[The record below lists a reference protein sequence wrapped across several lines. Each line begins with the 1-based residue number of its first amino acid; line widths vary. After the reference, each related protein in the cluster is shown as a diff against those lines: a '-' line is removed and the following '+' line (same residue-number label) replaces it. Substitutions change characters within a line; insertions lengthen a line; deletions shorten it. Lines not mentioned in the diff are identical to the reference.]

1 MQRPKA
7 VDNATAIVHQMTRVG
22 VRNQNGDFC
31 GSADTFF
38 ISCKDTAH
46 THMDTLC
53 HFFYKARCIT
63 AIRWKK

>member
-1 MQRPKA
+1 
-7 VDNATAIVHQMTRVG
+7 MTRVG
-22 VRNQNGDFC
+22 VRNQSGDFC

-53 HFFYKARCIT
+53 HFFYKATCIT